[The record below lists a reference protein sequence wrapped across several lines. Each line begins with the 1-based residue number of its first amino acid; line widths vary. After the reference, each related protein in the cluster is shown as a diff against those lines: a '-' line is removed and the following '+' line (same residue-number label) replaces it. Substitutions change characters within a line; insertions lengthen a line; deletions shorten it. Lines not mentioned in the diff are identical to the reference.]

1 MGIWDR
7 MKIRGK
13 IICSIVVMSL
23 LLTIFLSLYSI
34 TSIRKIGSNDL
45 LEKGKS
51 LAIITAETV
60 KAPVQYNVREDI
72 DKVLE
77 QLITSDSDVSV
88 TMVVTQS
95 PKGEFAVVTRKT
107 SKMYEGTSL
116 EKPLK
121 ALAVH
126 CPTKKGEMVSLGGD
140 SLHFLAVKID
150 VTSNDVIQ
158 NGYILMG
165 LNNTRVSQILNT
177 STLMM
182 VGLGALMLLLGTVS
196 AIVIAKSITNPLQAA
211 VLIANALAE
220 GDLRVEVVVNS
231 SDETGQMMSA
241 MKNMVEN
248 LRTLISRT
256 VNISATIASAVENL
270 HTTSTQIAHG
280 MELATSQANSVA
292 AASEEMSAT
301 SNDISRNCSIMVESS
316 RRATDTATAG
326 STIVNETIAGMD
338 LISAQVGLTS
348 KTIKALGVRSKQI
361 GDIVGTIEDIADQT
375 NLLALNAA
383 IEAARAGEQGRGFAV
398 VADEVR
404 ALADRTTRATRDISV
419 MIKGIQQDTNEAI
432 RAMGEGEH
440 EVEKDVTCSHQSGK
454 ALEDILARINEVE
467 VQIQQIATA
476 AEEQTATTNAVT
488 NNIQQITNAIISTS
502 RGATETV
509 ANTSS
514 LAIQAKELEQLVSRF
529 RLS

>member
-1 MGIWDR
+1 MGIWGG

-13 IICSIVVMSL
+13 IICSIVVMML
-23 LLTIFLSLYSI
+23 ILTVFLSLYSI
-34 TSIRKIGSNDL
+34 TSIRSMGSNDL

-72 DKVLE
+72 DKILE
-77 QLITSDSDVSV
+77 QLIKSDSDVSITV
-88 TMVVTQS
+88 VVTQS
-95 PKGEFAVVTRKT
+95 PKGDFTVVTQKA
-107 SKMYEGTSL
+107 SIMYEGTNL

-121 ALAVH
+121 ALAAH
-126 CPTKKGEMVSLGGD
+126 IPTTKGEMVPLGGD
-140 SLHFLAVKID
+140 SLRFLAVKID

-158 NGYILMG
+158 NGFILMG
-165 LNNTRVSQILNT
+165 LNDTRVSHILNV
-177 STLMM
+177 STAMM
-182 VGLGALMLLLGTVS
+182 IGLGSLILMLGTVS
-196 AIVIAKSITNPLQAA
+196 SFIIAKSITNPLKEV

-220 GDLRVEVVVNS
+220 GDLRVEVVINS
-231 SDETGQMMSA
+231 QDETGQMMSA

-256 VNISATIASAVENL
+256 VSISATIASAVEHL
-270 HTTSTQIAHG
+270 RSTSTQIAHG
-280 MELATSQANSVA
+280 METATSQANTVA

-301 SNDISRNCSIMVESS
+301 SNDISRNCTTMVESS
-316 RRATDTATAG
+316 RKAADTAIAG
-326 STIVNETIAGMD
+326 SNIVNQTIAGMD
-338 LISAQVGLTS
+338 LISTQVGLTS
-348 KTIKALGVRSKQI
+348 KTIKALGIRSEQI
-361 GDIVGTIEDIADQT
+361 GDIVRTIEDIADQT

-404 ALADRTTRATRDISV
+404 ALADRTTRATKDIST

-440 EVEKDVTCSHQSGK
+440 EVERDVTNSHQSGK
-454 ALEDILARINEVE
+454 ALEEILASINEVE
-467 VQIQQIATA
+467 AQIQQIATA
-476 AEEQTATTNAVT
+476 AEEQTATTNEVT
-488 NNIQQITNAIISTS
+488 HNMQQITDVVNIAS
-502 RGATETV
+502 GASETV
-509 ANTSS
+509 ANTTS
-514 LAIQAKELEQLVSRF
+514 LAIQVKELEQLVSHF